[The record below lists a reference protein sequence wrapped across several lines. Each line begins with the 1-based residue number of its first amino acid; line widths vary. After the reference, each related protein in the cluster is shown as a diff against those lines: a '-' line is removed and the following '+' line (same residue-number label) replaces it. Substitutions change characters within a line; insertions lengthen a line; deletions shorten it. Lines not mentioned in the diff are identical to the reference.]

1 MSLPFIKSNN
11 GSLTVIVG
19 NRSYQVP
26 HDHVNYKSLK
36 DAVVNGDEKAF
47 LRNINVG
54 KALQVKSGGR
64 VQVVGGEVLYDGKP
78 VHNVV
83 CDRIL
88 DFMQQ
93 GLPFQP
99 LINFLE
105 KLQENPSKQS
115 VDQLYLF
122 LEACGLTICDD
133 GDFLGFKSVTPD
145 LLDHHT
151 KTVKNVPGA
160 VIEMP
165 RNQVDDNRNSACSH
179 GYHVGTEE
187 YANSFGA
194 SNSVILMVKVNPRD
208 AVSVP
213 SDHNNA
219 KLRCCRYEVVKEVP
233 RNSGFAPLYT
243 SSGDVYQGNNDYDG
257 DWDDDYYDSYE
268 DEVVEDDDYEVPTYT
283 ESEVDDLLDE
293 NWQQAFEAGKK
304 AAKREA
310 SSKSAVAH
318 KGNRN
323 SVKAKTQAR
332 DSYGRFV

>member
-1 MSLPFIKSNN
+1 MSLPFIKSHN

-19 NRSYQVP
+19 NKSYQVP
-26 HDHVNYKSLK
+26 HDHVNYTALK
-36 DAVVNGDEKAF
+36 KAVVDGDEKKF

-54 KALQVKSGGR
+54 KVLQAKSGGK
-64 VQVVGGEVLYDGKP
+64 VQVVGGEVLYNGAP
-78 VHNVV
+78 LHNVV
-83 CDRIL
+83 CNRIL

-151 KTVKNVPGA
+151 KTVKNVAGA

-179 GYHVGTEE
+179 GYHVGTES
-187 YANSFGA
+187 YANQFGG
-194 SNSVILMVKVNPRD
+194 SDSVILMVKVNPRD

-213 SDHNNA
+213 SDHSNA
-219 KLRCCRYEVVKEVP
+219 KLRTCRYEVVKEIP
-233 RNSGFAPLYT
+233 RNSGYAPLYT
-243 SSGDVYQGNNDYDG
+243 SSGDVYSGDDDYS
-257 DWDDDYYDSYE
+257 DWDD
-268 DEVVEDDDYEVPTYT
+268 DDDYEVFDDVVEEDDYDDEVSYT
-283 ESEVDDLLDE
+283 ESEVDDLVDE
-293 NWQQAFEAGKK
+293 AWGEAFEAGKRAALAELTKK
-304 AAKREA
+304 ATPTK
-310 SSKSAVAH
+310 KT
-318 KGNRN
+318 
-323 SVKAKTQAR
+323 VKKTKVTRQRR
-332 DSYGRFV
+332 DSNGRFV

>member
-11 GSLTVIVG
+11 GSLTVIAG
-19 NRSYQVP
+19 NRTYAVP
-26 HDHVNYKSLK
+26 FDHVNYKALK
-36 DAVVNGDEKAF
+36 DAVVEGDEKKF
-47 LRNINVG
+47 LKNINVA
-54 KALQVKSGGR
+54 KALQARSGGK
-64 VQVVGGEVLYDGKP
+64 VQVVGGEVLYNGKP
-78 VHNVV
+78 IHNVV

-133 GDFLGFKSVTPD
+133 GDFLGFKSVTPA
-145 LLDHHT
+145 LLDHYT
-151 KTVKNVPGA
+151 KSIKNVPGA
-160 VIEMP
+160 IIEMP

-179 GYHVGTEE
+179 GYHVGTEQ
-187 YANSFGA
+187 YANTFGY
-194 SNSVILMVKVNPRD
+194 SSSVILMVKVNPRD

-213 SDHNNA
+213 ADHNNA
-219 KLRCCRYEVVKEVP
+219 KLRCCRYEVVKEIP
-233 RNSGFAPLYT
+233 RNSGYAPLYT
-243 SSGDVYQGNNDYDG
+243 SSGDVYQGDD
-257 DWDDDYYDSYE
+257 DSWDDEDIYRDYE
-268 DEVVEDDDYEVPTYT
+268 DEVVEDDDYEATSYT

-293 NWQQAFEAGKK
+293 TWQHGFEAGKK
-304 AAKREA
+304 VAQQTSSNKAALT
-310 SSKSAVAH
+310 H

-323 SVKAKTQAR
+323 SIKAKTQAR
-332 DSYGRFV
+332 DSYGRFI